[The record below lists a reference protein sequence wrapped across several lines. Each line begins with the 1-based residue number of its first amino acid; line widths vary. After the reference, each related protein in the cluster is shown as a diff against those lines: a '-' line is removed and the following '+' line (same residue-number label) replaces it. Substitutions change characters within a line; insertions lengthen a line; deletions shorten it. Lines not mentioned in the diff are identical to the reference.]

1 MLQCLKMSE
10 IWPPDYTSIYY
21 TRQKR
26 YIKIL
31 EDKELL
37 TGAKELYREN
47 PIKFIDDWCIT
58 YDPRNGQSDIPTMM
72 PFTLFDRQKDM
83 IDFLMECLHDQ
94 ESGLV
99 EKSRDMGA
107 TWLCCAFSVWL
118 WLFVPGAS
126 IGWGSRKELLV
137 DKLGDPDS
145 IFEKIRMTIRY
156 IPKFF
161 WPVGFDMKKNASY
174 MRVIN
179 PENGSTITG
188 EAGDN
193 IGRGGRKLIFFSDES
208 AHYDHPDLIEAA
220 LSHNTNVRIDLSS
233 VNGAANVFAR
243 KRQSGEVWA
252 HNKKIKSGRTR
263 VFIFDW
269 RDHPAKSQQWYD
281 NKREK
286 AEREGL
292 LHIFAQEVDRDY
304 LSAVDRVVIPPA
316 WVKSAIDAHKKL
328 GIKIEGMKV
337 AGLDVAD
344 EGGDKNSVTL
354 RYGILCTENKAWGE
368 GDTGDTALKTVQ
380 LMRINGITEMQYD
393 CIGVGAGIKASIN
406 ILKKREKYIKK
417 ISPVKWN
424 AGANPLFSESRLI
437 KGDRDTP
444 KNKDFY
450 LNLKAQAWW
459 QARIRFEKTYNAVT
473 KNISYPSD
481 ELISIDS
488 TIEDLHELTNELSQA
503 TYITNNAGKIK
514 INKNPSG
521 TRSPNRA
528 DSFVMAFW
536 PVKAKKVMI

>member
-1 MLQCLKMSE
+1 MSDEKWSPNYTEVVKSRQRYCLNIDRNPNLLLGAIS
-10 IWPPDYTSIYY
+10 YY
-21 TRQKR
+21 RTHPV
-26 YIKIL
+26 
-31 EDKELL
+31 E
-37 TGAKELYREN
+37 
-47 PIKFIDDWCIT
+47 FINDWCMT
-58 YDPRNGQSDIPTMM
+58 YDPRNSGEGKAALIP
-72 PFTLFDRQKDM
+72 FVLFDRQKDF
-83 IDFLMECLHDQ
+83 ILFILSCLEDG

-107 TWLCCAFSVWL
+107 TWICCCLSVWL
-118 WLFVPGAS
+118 WLFKPGIS
-126 IGWGSRKELLV
+126 IGWGSRKENLV
-137 DKLGDPDS
+137 DRIGDPDS
-145 IFEKIRMTIRY
+145 IFEKLRMCIRY
-156 IPKFF
+156 LPRFF
-161 WPVGFDMKKNASY
+161 WPPKFDPKRNISY
-174 MRVIN
+174 MKIIN
-179 PENGSTITG
+179 PDGGATITG
-188 EAGDN
+188 DAGSN
-193 IGRGGRKLIFFSDES
+193 IGRGGRKAIYFVDEA
-208 AHYDHPDLIEAA
+208 AHLEHPELIEAA
-220 LSHNTNVRIDLSS
+220 LSHNTNTQIDISS

-243 KRQSGEVWA
+243 KRQSGDVWSPGT
-252 HNKKIKSGRTR
+252 KITQGRTR

-269 RDHPAKSQQWYD
+269 RDHPAKNQEWYD
-281 NKREK
+281 IKRAK

-304 LSAVDRVVIPPA
+304 LSAVDRIVIPA
-316 WVKSAIDAHKKL
+316 KYVTAAIDAHKKL
-328 GIKIEGMKV
+328 GIKIEGEKV

-380 LMRINGITEMQYD
+380 LMRSNGITEMQYD

-424 AGANPLFSESRLI
+424 AGANPLFGESRLI